1 MLRKKTNGVARRPQR
16 TSILSEVGG
25 KTIDRRAFLRG
36 SGLAIGG
43 LAAIGATGGTV
54 TRANAAAAANAAV
67 NTVKSVCTHCSVGC
81 TVVAEVSDGVWVGQE
96 PGWDSPFNLGAH
108 CAKGASVREHA
119 HGERRLKYPM
129 KKEGGEWKR
138 ISWEQAINEIGDGM
152 MSIRDESGPDSVY
165 WLGSAKH
172 NNEQAY
178 LFRKFAAYWGTNN
191 VDHQARI
198 CHSTT
203 VAGVANTWGYG
214 AMTNSYNDIHNS
226 QAIFI
231 IGGNPAEAHP
241 VSLLHVLKAKEQN
254 NAPLIV
260 CDPRFTRTAAHAD
273 EYVRFRPGTDVALV
287 WGILWHIFENGWED
301 KEFIRTRVWGMDQIK
316 DEVAKWTPEEVERV
330 TGTPGSQL
338 ERVARTLANNRPG
351 TVIWCMGGTQHTN
364 GNNNT
369 RAYCILQLALG
380 NMGTS
385 GGGTN
390 IFRGH
395 DNVQGATDLGVLS
408 HTLPGYYG
416 LSAGAWG
423 HWARVWG
430 EDPEWLAGR
439 FVTTKTKDGKDTSLQ
454 NLSGIP
460 VSRWIDGVLEDPEN
474 MDNPNKVRA
483 MVLWGH
489 APNSQTRMTEM
500 KTAMEQL
507 DMLVVV
513 DPYPT
518 VSAVLHDRTDGVY
531 LLPACTQFETYGS
544 VTASNRSIQWREKVV
559 DPLFE
564 SKSDHEIIGLFAQ
577 KFGFHDRMFR
587 NIGIED
593 DGVTPNIED
602 TLREINRG
610 MWTIGYTGQ
619 SPERLKTHME
629 NQHTFDRTTL
639 KAVGGPADGDYYG
652 LPWPSWGTPE
662 MKHPGTPNL
671 YDMSKSVAEGGLT
684 FRARFGVEY
693 EGDNLLAE
701 GVYSVGS
708 EIQDGY
714 PEFTYQ
720 MLVDLGWDSD
730 LTEEEKRVMGRVAGV
745 EGIDEDA
752 SVGNQDDG
760 EEAQNATEG
769 DQTEEVQD
777 TAEAQNL
784 AQPNGEQG
792 SSEEVGEQAMSPFPS
807 DFNDKVSAVNWKT
820 DLSGGIQRVAIKHGC
835 APFGNAKA
843 RAVVWTFPDPVPLH
857 REPLYTSR
865 RDLVADYPTYE
876 DRHAYR
882 LPTLYASIQK
892 NDFSKDFPIVLT
904 SGRLV
909 EYEGGG
915 DETRSNPWLAELQ
928 QDMFVEIN
936 PRDANNLGVRDGEQV
951 WVEGPEGGK
960 VKVMAMV
967 TNRVGEGVA
976 FMPFH
981 FGGHFQGEDQRSK
994 YPDGADPYVLG
1005 ESTNTAQTYGYDS
1018 VTQMQETK
1026 ATLCKISAA

>member
-16 TSILSEVGG
+16 TSILSKVAESSV
-25 KTIDRRAFLRG
+25 DRRAFLRG

-43 LAAIGATGGTV
+43 LAAISAPGGSVTKATAAT
-54 TRANAAAAANAAV
+54 AAAGAV
-67 NTVKSVCTHCSVGC
+67 ETIKSVCTHCSVGC
-81 TVVAEVSDGVWVGQE
+81 TVVAEVQNGVWTGQE

-152 MSIRDESGPDSVY
+152 MQIREESGPDSVY

-226 QAIFI
+226 RAIFI

-301 KEFIRTRVWGMDQIK
+301 QEFIRTRVWGMDQIK
-316 DEVAKWTPEEVERV
+316 EEVAKWTPEEVERV

-338 ERVARTLANNRPG
+338 KRVARTLANNRPG
-351 TVIWCMGGTQHTN
+351 TVIWCMGGTQHTT

-416 LSAGAWG
+416 LSKGAWA
-423 HWARVWG
+423 HWGRVWG
-430 EDPEWLAGR
+430 EDGEWLAGQ
-439 FVTTKTKDGKDTSLQ
+439 FDTLKGADGKDKSMQ
-454 NLSGIP
+454 NLTGIP
-460 VSRWIDGVLEDPEN
+460 VSRWIDGILEDKEN
-474 MDNPNKVRA
+474 MDQPNNVRA

-500 KTAMEQL
+500 KTAMEKL

-531 LLPACTQFETYGS
+531 LLPACTQFETRGS
-544 VTASNRSIQWREKVV
+544 VTASNRSLQWRDKVV
-559 DPLFE
+559 APLFE
-564 SKSDHEIIGLFAQ
+564 SLPDHVIIAKFAN
-577 KFGFHDRMFR
+577 KFGWADRFFR
-587 NIGIED
+587 NIEMED
-593 DGVTPNIED
+593 AETPNIESV
-602 TLREINRG
+602 TREFNRG

-619 SPERLKTHME
+619 TPERLKTHMA

-639 KAVGGPADGDYYG
+639 RAVGGPADGDYYG
-652 LPWPSWGTPE
+652 LPWPCWGNAE
-662 MKHPGTPNL
+662 LNHPGTPNL
-671 YDMSKSVAEGGLT
+671 YDMSKPVSEGGLT
-684 FRARFGVEY
+684 FRARFGVERD
-693 EGDNLLAE
+693 GDNLLAE
-701 GVYSVGS
+701 GVYSAGS
-708 EIQDGY
+708 DIQDGY

-720 MLVDLGWDSD
+720 MLKDLGWHTE
-730 LTEEEKRVMGRVAGV
+730 LTPNERAYIAKAAGV
-745 EGIDEDA
+745 
-752 SVGNQDDG
+752 DG
-760 EEAQNATEG
+760 FADYT
-769 DQTEEVQD
+769 
-777 TAEAQNL
+777 
-784 AQPNGEQG
+784 
-792 SSEEVGEQAMSPFPS
+792 EEVGEQSMSPFPS
-807 DFNDKVSAVNWKT
+807 DYDDKVAKVNWKT
-820 DLSGGIQRVAIKHGC
+820 DLSGGIQRVAIAHEC

-843 RAVVWTFPDPVPLH
+843 RAVVWTFPDPVPIH
-857 REPLYTSR
+857 REPLYTNR
-865 RDLVADYPTYE
+865 RDLVEDYPTYE

-892 NDFSKDFPIVLT
+892 NDVSKEFPIILT

-915 DETRSNPWLAELQ
+915 EETRSNPWLAELQ
-928 QDMFVEIN
+928 QDMFVEIH
-936 PRDANNLGVRDGEQV
+936 PRDANNIGVRDGAQV

-967 TNRVGEGVA
+967 TERVGEGVA

-981 FGGHFQGEDQRSK
+981 FGGHYQGADLRDK

-1005 ESTNTAQTYGYDS
+1005 ESSNTAQTYGYDS

-1026 ATLCKISAA
+1026 CTLCKISAA

>member
-1 MLRKKTNGVARRPQR
+1 MLRKKTDGTARQTHRPK
-16 TSILSEVGG
+16 ILSRAAGASV
-25 KTIDRRAFLRG
+25 DRRAFLRG

-54 TRANAAAAANAAV
+54 RPATAATAAAGAV
-67 NTVKSVCTHCSVGC
+67 ETVKSVCTHCSVGC

-138 ISWEQAINEIGDGM
+138 ISWEQAIDEIGGGM
-152 MSIRDESGPDSVY
+152 MQIRDESGPDSVY

-214 AMTNSYNDIHNS
+214 AMTNSFNDIHKS
-226 QAIFI
+226 RAIFI

-241 VSLLHVLKAKEQN
+241 VSLLHVLKAKEEN

-301 KEFIRTRVWGMDQIK
+301 KEFIRTRVWGMDQIRE
-316 DEVAKWTPEEVERV
+316 EVARWTPEEVERV

-338 ERVARTLANNRPG
+338 KRVARTLANNRPG

-369 RAYCILQLALG
+369 RAYCVLQLALG
-380 NMGTS
+380 NMGTE

-416 LSAGAWG
+416 LSEGAWG
-423 HWARVWG
+423 HWSRVWG
-430 EDPEWLAGR
+430 EDLDWLKSQFATAE
-439 FVTTKTKDGKDTSLQ
+439 VDGEEKPLM
-454 NLSGIP
+454 NLTGIP
-460 VSRWIDGVLEDPEN
+460 VSRWIDGVLEDPAN
-474 MDNPNKVRA
+474 MDQPANVRA

-500 KTAMEQL
+500 KTAMEKL
-507 DMLVVV
+507 DMLVVI

-531 LLPACTQFETYGS
+531 LLPAATQFETRGS
-544 VTASNRSIQWREKVV
+544 VTASNRSIQWRDQVV
-559 DPLFE
+559 APLFE
-564 SKSDHEIIGLFAQ
+564 SKTDHEIIGLFAN
-577 KFGFHDRMFR
+577 KFGWADRFFR
-587 NIGIED
+587 NIEMEEDGITPVIES
-593 DGVTPNIED
+593 VT
-602 TLREINRG
+602 REFNAG
-610 MWTIGYTGQ
+610 MWTVGYTGQ
-619 SPERLKTHME
+619 SPERIKLHMA

-639 KAVGGPADGDYYG
+639 RANGGPADGDYYG
-652 LPWPSWGTPE
+652 MPWPCWGTPE

-671 YDMSKSVAEGGLT
+671 YDMSKPVAEGGLT
-684 FRARFGVEY
+684 FRARFGVERD
-693 EGDNLLAE
+693 GDNLLAD
-701 GVYSVGS
+701 GVASVGS

-720 MLVDLGWDSD
+720 MLVDLGWDAD
-730 LTEEEKRVMGRVAGV
+730 LTDEEKGSIARVAGIV
-745 EGIDEDA
+745 LDNLQEGATPDGTTDA
-752 SVGNQDDG
+752 S
-760 EEAQNATEG
+760 G
-769 DQTEEVQD
+769 DQ
-777 TAEAQNL
+777 ASN
-784 AQPNGEQG
+784 
-792 SSEEVGEQAMSPFPS
+792 EEVGEQSMSPFPS
-807 DFNDKVSAVNWKT
+807 DFNERASAVNWKT

-843 RAVVWTFPDPVPLH
+843 RAVVWTFPDPVPVH
-857 REPLYTSR
+857 REPLYTNR

-876 DRHAYR
+876 DRKFYR
-882 LPTLYASIQK
+882 LPTMYASIQE
-892 NDFSKDFPIVLT
+892 KDFASDYPIILT

-936 PRDANNLGVRDGEQV
+936 PRDANNLGIRDGEQV

-960 VKVMAMV
+960 VKVMAML
-967 TNRVGEGVA
+967 TERVGAGVA

-981 FGGHFQGEDQRSK
+981 FGGHFQGQDLRDK

-1026 ATLCKISAA
+1026 ATLCKITAA

>member
-1 MLRKKTNGVARRPQR
+1 MLRKKTNSVTQR
-16 TSILSEVGG
+16 AGRSSILSNVAS
-25 KTIDRRAFLRG
+25 KSVDRRAFLRG

-43 LAAIGATGGTV
+43 LAAISATGGTV
-54 TRANAAAAANAAV
+54 TQASAASAATGAV
-67 NTVKSVCTHCSVGC
+67 ETIKSVCTHCSVGC
-81 TVVAEVSDGVWVGQE
+81 TVIAEVSNGVWTGQE

-108 CAKGASVREHA
+108 CAKGAAVREHA

-138 ISWEQAINEIGDGM
+138 ISWEQAIEEIGDGM
-152 MSIRDESGPDSVY
+152 LKVRDESGPDSIY
-165 WLGSAKH
+165 LLGSAKH

-226 QAIFI
+226 KAMFL

-241 VSLLHVLKAKEQN
+241 VSLLHMLKAKEQN

-273 EYVRFRPGTDVALV
+273 EFVRFRPGTDVALV
-287 WGILWHIFENGWED
+287 WGILWHIFENEWED

-316 DEVAKWTPEEVERV
+316 EEVARWTPEEVERV
-330 TGTPGSQL
+330 TGAPGSQL
-338 ERVARTLANNRPG
+338 RRVARTLVNNRPG

-369 RAYCILQLALG
+369 RAYCVLQLALG
-380 NMGTS
+380 NMGTA

-395 DNVQGATDLGVLS
+395 DNVQGATDLGVLAN
-408 HTLPGYYG
+408 TLPGYYG
-416 LSAGAWG
+416 LKPGSWA
-423 HWARVWG
+423 HWARVWEEDLDWLKSRFSVMEGAGKDG
-430 EDPEWLAGR
+430 EDRLMMNE
-439 FVTTKTKDGKDTSLQ
+439 T
-454 NLSGIP
+454 GIP
-460 VSRWIDGVLEDPEN
+460 VSRWIDGVLEEK
-474 MDNPNKVRA
+474 DNIDQPDNTRI
-483 MVLWGH
+483 MMLWGH
-489 APNSQTRMTEM
+489 APNSQTRQKEM
-500 KTAMEQL
+500 KTAMEKL
-507 DMLVVV
+507 DMMVVV

-518 VSAVLHDRTDGVY
+518 VSAVMQDRTDGVY
-531 LLPACTQFETYGS
+531 LLPACTQFETRGS
-544 VTASNRSIQWREKVV
+544 CTASNRSLQWRDKVV
-559 DPLFE
+559 DPIFE
-564 SKSDHEIIGLFAQ
+564 SLPDHTIMSMFA
-577 KFGFHDRMFR
+577 KKLGFHDKLFR
-587 NIGIED
+587 NIAMDGEEPVVED
-593 DGVTPNIED
+593 IT
-602 TLREINRG
+602 REFNRG

-619 SPERLKTHME
+619 SPERLKMHMA

-639 KAVGGPADGDYYG
+639 RAVGGPADGDFYG
-652 LPWPSWGTPE
+652 MPWPCWGTAE
-662 MKHPGTPNL
+662 MNHPGTANL
-671 YDMSKSVAEGGLT
+671 YDMSLPVAEGGLA
-684 FRARFGVEY
+684 FRARFGVERD
-693 EGDNLLAE
+693 GDNLLAE
-701 GVYSVGS
+701 GVSNPGA

-714 PEFTYQ
+714 PEFTMQ
-720 MLVDLGWDSD
+720 MLMDLGWDGD
-730 LTEEEKRVMGRVAGV
+730 LSAEERAAIDAVAGPK
-745 EGIDEDA
+745 
-752 SVGNQDDG
+752 
-760 EEAQNATEG
+760 T
-769 DQTEEVQD
+769 
-777 TAEAQNL
+777 
-784 AQPNGEQG
+784 
-792 SSEEVGEQAMSPFPS
+792 
-807 DFNDKVSAVNWKT
+807 NWKT

-843 RAVVWTFPDPVPLH
+843 RAVVWTFPDPVPVH
-857 REPLYTSR
+857 REPLYTNR

-876 DRHAYR
+876 DKKFWR
-882 LPTLYASIQK
+882 LPTMYKSIQDK
-892 NDFSKDFPIVLT
+892 DFSEEYPIILT

-915 DETRSNPWLAELQ
+915 DESRSNPWLAELQ
-928 QDMFVEIN
+928 QDMFVEVN
-936 PRDANNLGVRDGEQV
+936 PRDANNLGLRDGEQV

-967 TNRVGEGVA
+967 TERVEAGVA

-981 FGGHFQGEDQRSK
+981 FGGHMEGVDLRDK

-1005 ESTNTAQTYGYDS
+1005 EATNTAQTYGYDS

-1026 ATLCKISAA
+1026 STLCKIWAA